1 MGLENP
7 NHETEPMRPNSYTD
21 QRPEVESGNSNP
33 HTTPDQKQESEP
45 ISPLEPQQPS
55 HISAQAGNPNRK
67 TTLIFTQ
74 NLQIIHKDTLLPNP
88 KAVAIVSW
96 KMRDNLQRKF
106 PA

>member
-7 NHETEPMRPNSYTD
+7 NHETGPMRPNSYTD

-45 ISPLEPQQPS
+45 NSPLESQQPS
-55 HISAQAGNPNRK
+55 HVSAQAGNPNRK
-67 TTLIFTQ
+67 TALIFTQ
-74 NLQIIHKDTLLPNP
+74 NLQFIRKDTLPPTP

-96 KMRDNLQRKF
+96 KIRDNLQSKF
-106 PA
+106 PV

>member
-74 NLQIIHKDTLLPNP
+74 NLQIIRKDTLPPTP

-96 KMRDNLQRKF
+96 KMRDNLQRKS